1 MKDGVCNSEYR
12 STSVMLIPVV
22 RPMWMALTA
31 SIASIAM
38 VDAVASGP
46 TTPHRQPR
54 QDEVLPGSGSG
65 STSTIL
71 PEVGVEHGMGRIGGS
86 RCDGNIRSDYWCA
99 SFATPEA
106 CATDDNI
113 KIQCADGCCGIETC
127 DDIQNVYGNY
137 NYDYWCS
144 ARATPEACSSS
155 TWVRTRCAHDCC
167 GIIKTTTAA
176 PGISPQPAACSL

>member
-1 MKDGVCNSEYR
+1 
-12 STSVMLIPVV
+12 MLIPVV
-22 RPMWMALTA
+22 LPIWMALTA
-31 SIASIAM
+31 FIATIAT

-54 QDEVLPGSGSG
+54 QDEVLLAPGSGSG
-65 STSTIL
+65 STML
-71 PEVGVEHGMGRIGGS
+71 PEVGVEHGMGGTGGS
-86 RCDGNIRSDYWCA
+86 RCDGNIRSEYWCA

-106 CATDDNI
+106 CATDDDI
-113 KIQCADGCCGIETC
+113 KTQCADDCCGIETC